1 MGPDEHHNE
10 PADDED
16 SQASG
21 AAMKPDGGGASEDAE
36 GSGLRSGMDAL
47 RRVAEAALIGVG
59 LAIAVSDEDG
69 PGQAVAEPSTEP
81 VSATIEP
88 IVVRVSLPKTAPA
101 HRWGLEAVGHV
112 AALLESGLADLQG
125 VVAEVDGVPRTPG
138 LVNTL
143 PANGAPW
150 TIELAVDVSEATV
163 SIEAVVC
170 DPGHVCTRH
179 SAEGPRTAPNEAVT
193 TLISAVSER
202 LDRSGTS
209 DRAAASRPETADAY
223 AALVIGRA
231 SATAMGLREAAPDTL
246 RGDTKRDPIA
256 RAVFLDPGSSLGWS
270 LVGRTATDPQA
281 RVAAFT
287 RAAELRPDSLI
298 RLTDLAASLSN
309 AGFPARAWE
318 EWQHVAER
326 APGDLRFVLPR
337 AHAALAVGDPR
348 KARAILGELHGRYDD
363 VGVVVESQVAVADA
377 TGGASDEL
385 LAHWQEVDPSNA
397 EPVRRRIR
405 GKVDAGLREEA
416 LALTTELSHR
426 GVGDESRALTL
437 ALASELGRW
446 DVAQD
451 AATSLGQDD
460 VASRLQAATGGQDAL
475 TRAHLLDTAKAPEA
489 RLARA
494 SALHEAG
501 LDDDALVEVGA
512 LLGKDPWWPEA
523 LDLQSRLLTAKG
535 DTAGA
540 AAAREKLLHADPLY
554 FEDAR

>member
-1 MGPDEHHNE
+1 MGPDDTHTDS
-10 PADDED
+10 PDDED
-16 SQASG
+16 TVGAPVTPGDGDAS
-21 AAMKPDGGGASEDAE
+21 DE

-59 LAIAVSDEDG
+59 LAIAVSDDEG
-69 PGQAVAEPSTEP
+69 PGEAVAEPTVEP

-88 IVVRVSLPKTAPA
+88 IVVRVSLPKSTPA
-101 HRWGLEAVGHV
+101 HRWGVEAVGHV

-125 VVAEVDGVPRTPG
+125 VIAEVDGVPRSPG
-138 LVNTL
+138 LVGTL

-150 TIELAVDVSEATV
+150 TIELSVDLTDASVAMEAL
-163 SIEAVVC
+163 VC

-179 SAEGPRTAPNEAVT
+179 SAKGPRTAPNDAVT
-193 TLISAVSER
+193 RLLAQVSER
-202 LDRSGTS
+202 LDRASLS
-209 DRAAASRPETADAY
+209 DRAAAARPETHDDY

-231 SATAMGLREAAPDTL
+231 SATALGLREPTPEAL
-246 RGDTKRDPIA
+246 RGDHKRDPIA
-256 RAVFLDPGSSLGWS
+256 RAVFLDPNSSLGWS
-270 LVGRTATDPQA
+270 LAGRTATDPQA
-281 RVAAFT
+281 RVAAFS

-298 RLTDLAASLSN
+298 RLTDLASSLSD

-385 LAHWQEVDPSNA
+385 LAHWQEVDPTNA

-451 AATSLGQDD
+451 AAASLGQDD

-494 SALHEAG
+494 FALHEAG
-501 LDDDALVEVGA
+501 LDDDARVEVGT
-512 LLGKDPWWPEA
+512 LLLKDPWWPEA

-535 DTAGA
+535 DAAGA

-554 FEDAR
+554 FEDGR